1 MGKRI
6 EKVIAG
12 FNFEE
17 VTRYMDSV
25 DWAWAGI
32 GVPNVEQAKSL
43 ARDLLKRA
51 KKTRSTISTGG
62 FIASYRND
70 RYSLIFYIDHSYED

>member
-6 EKVIAG
+6 EKVLDG
-12 FNFEE
+12 FDFEE
-17 VTRYMDSV
+17 VTRYMNSV
-25 DWAWAGI
+25 DWRWAGI
-32 GVPNVEQAKSL
+32 GVPNIEQTKSL

-51 KKTRSTISTGG
+51 KKARSAISTGG

-70 RYSLIFYIDHSYED
+70 QYSLIFYIDHSYED